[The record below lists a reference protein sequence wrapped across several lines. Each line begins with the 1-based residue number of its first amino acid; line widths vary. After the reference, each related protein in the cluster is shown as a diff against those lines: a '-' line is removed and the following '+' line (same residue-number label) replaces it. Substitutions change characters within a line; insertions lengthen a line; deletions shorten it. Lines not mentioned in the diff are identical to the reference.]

1 MLIDIA
7 FIVLLLI
14 AIVKGYSKGL
24 IIAVFS
30 VVALIVG
37 LAAAIKLSALVASW
51 LKASVHVAAKWLP
64 VTAFLIVFI
73 IAVLLVRLGARAL
86 EKTAELVWLG
96 WVNKLGGIFLYA
108 ALYTLIF
115 SILLFYA
122 EKIKLLTADAI
133 AASKTYYFI
142 KPWGPKA
149 MNGIGSVIPFFK
161 NMFHELEDFFSTLS
175 VKIPGQ

>member
-1 MLIDIA
+1 MLIDIV

-14 AIVKGYSKGL
+14 AVMKGYSKGL

-30 VVALIVG
+30 VAALIIG

-51 LKASVHVAAKWLP
+51 LKASVHIAAKWLP
-64 VTAFLIVFI
+64 VIAFLIVFI
-73 IAVLLVRLGARAL
+73 VAVLLVRLGAKAL
-86 EKTAELVWLG
+86 EKTAQFVWLG
-96 WVNKLGGIFLYA
+96 WVNKLGGILLYA

-122 EKIKLLTADAI
+122 AKINLLTAETI
-133 AASKTYYFI
+133 AASKTYRFI
-142 KPWGPKA
+142 NPWGPKA

-161 NMFHELEDFFSTLS
+161 NMFYELENFFSNLS
-175 VKIPGQ
+175 GKIPGR